1 VLSLSVSKLSHPTS
15 NPTINKGI
23 ALGYMQVNSGS
34 LPLALST
41 FSAIISDDPLCTQA
55 LVGLGT
61 VKAMGGDL
69 GGAMEC
75 MIKATEEGNTVMSD
89 AWKRRGQVAAA
100 IGRKEEAREC
110 VRKAIGLDRDDPD
123 PDSFNQ
129 LGNLLFSEKR
139 FKSALEEGFLM
150 CLKILGDPKDDPDA
164 SFSRKI
170 GGGGLGG
177 VYNMVGLC
185 HSNTG
190 DFPSAFSA
198 FERAITIDPSSR
210 EYRANLGQLLKDV
223 GKGREAM
230 AAFEGAVE
238 VDKGYAQAFHLGGLC
253 KYGMGEIR
261 EAKEWFNRSLEA
273 IRRNPEKNSLKVN
286 VPGLF
291 HMMGVCEVGEGRYE
305 MAMKVRDKWTRW

>member
-1 VLSLSVSKLSHPTS
+1 
-15 NPTINKGI
+15 
-23 ALGYMQVNSGS
+23 
-34 LPLALST
+34 
-41 FSAIISDDPLCTQA
+41 
-55 LVGLGT
+55 
-61 VKAMGGDL
+61 
-69 GGAMEC
+69 
-75 MIKATEEGNTVMSD
+75 
-89 AWKRRGQVAAA
+89 
-100 IGRKEEAREC
+100 
-110 VRKAIGLDRDDPD
+110 
-123 PDSFNQ
+123 
-129 LGNLLFSEKR
+129 
-139 FKSALEEGFLM
+139 
-150 CLKILGDPKDDPDA
+150 
-164 SFSRKI
+164 
-170 GGGGLGG
+170 
-177 VYNMVGLC
+177 MVGLC

-190 DFPSAFSA
+190 NFPSAFSA
-198 FERAITIDPSSR
+198 FERAINIDPASR